1 MGPFFMAV
9 DATLCLVFGLL
20 THRDIAAKPSQKG
33 FTVSAIH
40 LLSRLSRCRS
50 SHNQN
55 PPDLTEVLAAVSER
69 QWVLER
75 QWQSIIQSLPEAS
88 PAEITSRLLALD
100 EERVRY
106 RRKQTTAIPQRSM
119 PATT

>member
-1 MGPFFMAV
+1 M
-9 DATLCLVFGLL
+9 
-20 THRDIAAKPSQKG
+20 
-33 FTVSAIH
+33 SAIH

-106 RRKQTTAIPQRSM
+106 RRFWTLWRANLRAARGEQAAQADYGDTPTQHARDDGSAVSDCLDSRPSAR
-119 PATT
+119 